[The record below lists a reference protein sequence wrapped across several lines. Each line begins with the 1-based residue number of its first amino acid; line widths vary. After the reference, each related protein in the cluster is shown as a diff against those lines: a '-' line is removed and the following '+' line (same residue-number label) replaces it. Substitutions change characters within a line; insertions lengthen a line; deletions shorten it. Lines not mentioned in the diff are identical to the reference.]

1 MNNKAI
7 AVIAAIVGVLFLI
20 VAVMYATQQAGS
32 LPSFFPGFKAGSHD
46 KHMKHA
52 ILAGVVGAACFIFGW
67 FLSGN
72 KAASSAS
79 TGSSTSSEPEEKQ

>member
-7 AVIAAIVGVLFLI
+7 AAIAAIVGVIFLI
-20 VAVMYATQQAGS
+20 VAILYFTQPAGS
-32 LPSFFPGFKAGSHD
+32 LPSFFPGFKEGSHD

-52 ILAGVVGAACFIFGW
+52 ILAAVVGIACFIFGW

-72 KAASSAS
+72 KASQPP
-79 TGSSTSSEPEEKQ
+79 TS

>member
-7 AVIAAIVGVLFLI
+7 AAVAAVLGVVFLI
-20 VAVMYATQQAGS
+20 VAILYATQQAGS

-52 ILAGVVGAACFIFGW
+52 IAAGVVGIACFIFGW
-67 FLSGN
+67 FVSGN
-72 KAASSAS
+72 KSSS
-79 TGSSTSSEPEEKQ
+79 SGPSTSSKTEEK